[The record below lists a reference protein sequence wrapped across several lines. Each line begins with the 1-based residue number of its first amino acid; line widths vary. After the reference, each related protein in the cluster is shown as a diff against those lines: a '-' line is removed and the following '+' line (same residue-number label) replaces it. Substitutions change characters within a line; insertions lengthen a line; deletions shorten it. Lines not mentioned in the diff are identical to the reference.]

1 MPSPIEVIPI
11 LVLIVVLAMAINEMM
26 GDRSHHDRD

>member
-26 GDRSHHDRD
+26 ADRSRDNGD